1 MGSNPVPAFLTKLW
15 ALVENPTC
23 DDLICWDESGK
34 SFHVFDQGRFAKE
47 ILPLYFKHSNIASF
61 IRQLNMYGFRKVT
74 NIEQGLKTEKDDLE
88 FHHPYF
94 QKGQE
99 HLLEH
104 IKRKITHHVPAHPPI
119 KVEPIQAVSV
129 PTEDLSRMVSEVNQ
143 VRSKQDLMNNK
154 LETMKKENEVL
165 WREVA
170 SLRQKHM
177 KQTQIV
183 NKLIQFLVHLVG
195 ANRVAAASKRK
206 MPLMIGNTPSP
217 KVARYS
223 KNLPIDQEIPN
234 YKVESPESY
243 GNFNSSNGPIIHDI
257 TDLHEDVPQKNAS
270 EMKKTPEMDLSHL
283 NLPPDLINPTSSSGE
298 KEDLNL
304 FSGDLLSESSSDII
318 PRVISMSDL
327 GRLGNISTYMNT
339 KTTPTNSV
347 HQQGTMPKPGKDFH
361 RQKSVSEMSDHVESV
376 SSDLEG
382 LKDLLTGSSYF
393 DSNLLMGL
401 FNPDME
407 NVSSGSSLFNA
418 DGTINTAG
426 DSMLAGLD
434 NFKSDDG
441 SNSGPLVQYKPGD
454 EDIPDLFDLAEM
466 SKDDGE
472 EDTSKVSI
480 DQISKSKALDT
491 PLPIQISADDLD

>member
-88 FHHPYF
+88 FQHPYF
-94 QKGQE
+94 QRDQE
-99 HLLEH
+99 QLLEH
-104 IKRKITHHVPAHPPI
+104 IKRKITHHVPAHPQI
-119 KVEPIQAVSV
+119 KVEPIQTVSV

-143 VRSKQDLMNNK
+143 VKSKQDMMNNK

-206 MPLMIGNTPSP
+206 MPLMIGNSTSP
-217 KVARYS
+217 KVARYNKS
-223 KNLPIDQEIPN
+223 HIPLDIDSSS
-234 YKVESPESY
+234 YCVESPDSFSNY
-243 GNFNSSNGPIIHDI
+243 SSSNGPVIHDI
-257 TDLHEDVPQKNAS
+257 TDLQENNQRQNSGAKRDSAVL
-270 EMKKTPEMDLSHL
+270 DLSHL
-283 NLPPDLINPTSSSGE
+283 NLPSDIITPGHVPDTSGV
-298 KEDLNL
+298 KDDLTL
-304 FSGDLLSESSSDII
+304 FNGDLLSDSSTSSDLM
-318 PRVISMSDL
+318 PKMMSMSDL
-327 GRLGNISTYMNT
+327 GRMGNVPTSVNT
-339 KTTPTNSV
+339 KPTNAVAS
-347 HQQGTMPKPGKDFH
+347 PG
-361 RQKSVSEMSDHVESV
+361 SEMSDHVESV

-382 LKDLLTGSSYF
+382 LKDLLAGSNYF
-393 DSNLLMGL
+393 DPNLLLG
-401 FNPDME
+401 
-407 NVSSGSSLFNA
+407 
-418 DGTINTAG
+418 
-426 DSMLAGLD
+426 MLAGLD
-434 NFKSDDG
+434 SFKTDDG
-441 SNSGPLVQYKPGD
+441 SNSGPLVHYKQGD
-454 EDIPDLFDLAEM
+454 EEIPDLFDLAEM
-466 SKDDGE
+466 SKDE
-472 EDTSKVSI
+472 HEDEASKISL
-480 DQISKSKALDT
+480 DQINKSKALDT

>member
-88 FHHPYF
+88 FQHPYF
-94 QKGQE
+94 QKDQE
-99 HLLEH
+99 QLLEH
-104 IKRKITHHVPAHPPI
+104 IKRKITHHVPAHPQI
-119 KVEPIQAVSV
+119 KVEPIQTVSV

-143 VRSKQDLMNNK
+143 VKSKQDMMNNK

-206 MPLMIGNTPSP
+206 MPLMIGNSTSP
-217 KVARYS
+217 KMARYNKS
-223 KNLPIDQEIPN
+223 HIPLDIDSSS
-234 YKVESPESY
+234 YCVESPDSFSNY
-243 GNFNSSNGPIIHDI
+243 SSSNGPVIHDI
-257 TDLHEDVPQKNAS
+257 TDLQENNQRQNSGA
-270 EMKKTPEMDLSHL
+270 KKDSAVLDLSHL
-283 NLPPDLINPTSSSGE
+283 NLPSDIITPGHVPDTSGE
-298 KEDLNL
+298 KDDLTL
-304 FSGDLLSESSSDII
+304 FNGDLLSDSSTSSDLM
-318 PRVISMSDL
+318 PKMMSMSDL
-327 GRLGNISTYMNT
+327 GRMGNVPTSVNT
-339 KTTPTNSV
+339 KPTNTVAS
-347 HQQGTMPKPGKDFH
+347 PG
-361 RQKSVSEMSDHVESV
+361 SEMSDHVESV

-382 LKDLLTGSSYF
+382 LKDLLAGSNYF
-393 DSNLLMGL
+393 DPNLLLG
-401 FNPDME
+401 
-407 NVSSGSSLFNA
+407 LFNA
-418 DGTINTAG
+418 DGSINTAG

-434 NFKSDDG
+434 SFKTDDG
-441 SNSGPLVQYKPGD
+441 SNSGPLVHYKQGD
-454 EDIPDLFDLAEM
+454 EEIPDLFDLAEM
-466 SKDDGE
+466 SKDE
-472 EDTSKVSI
+472 HEDEASKISL
-480 DQISKSKALDT
+480 DQINKSKALDT

>member
-88 FHHPYF
+88 FQHPYF
-94 QKGQE
+94 QKDQE
-99 HLLEH
+99 QLLEH
-104 IKRKITHHVPAHPPI
+104 IKRKITHHVPAHPQI
-119 KVEPIQAVSV
+119 KVEPIQTVSV

-143 VRSKQDLMNNK
+143 VKSKQDMMNNK

-195 ANRVAAASKRK
+195 ANRVTAASKRK
-206 MPLMIGNTPSP
+206 MPLMIGNSTSP
-217 KVARYS
+217 KVARYNKS
-223 KNLPIDQEIPN
+223 HIPLDIDSSS
-234 YKVESPESY
+234 YCVESPDSFSNY
-243 GNFNSSNGPIIHDI
+243 SSSNGPVIHDI
-257 TDLHEDVPQKNAS
+257 TDLQENNQRQNSGA
-270 EMKKTPEMDLSHL
+270 KKDSAVLDLSHL
-283 NLPPDLINPTSSSGE
+283 NLPSDIITPGHVPDTSGV
-298 KEDLNL
+298 KDDLTL
-304 FSGDLLSESSSDII
+304 FNGDLLSDSSTSSDLM
-318 PRVISMSDL
+318 PKMMSMSDL
-327 GRLGNISTYMNT
+327 GRMGNVPTSVNT
-339 KTTPTNSV
+339 KPTNTVAS
-347 HQQGTMPKPGKDFH
+347 PGN
-361 RQKSVSEMSDHVESV
+361 EMSDHVESV

-382 LKDLLTGSSYF
+382 LKDLLAGSNYF
-393 DSNLLMGL
+393 DPNLLLG
-401 FNPDME
+401 
-407 NVSSGSSLFNA
+407 
-418 DGTINTAG
+418 
-426 DSMLAGLD
+426 MLAGLD
-434 NFKSDDG
+434 SFKTDDG
-441 SNSGPLVQYKPGD
+441 SNSGPLVHYKQGD
-454 EDIPDLFDLAEM
+454 EEIPDLFDLAEM
-466 SKDDGE
+466 SKDE
-472 EDTSKVSI
+472 HEDEASKISL
-480 DQISKSKALDT
+480 DQINKSKALDT

>member
-88 FHHPYF
+88 FQHPYF
-94 QKGQE
+94 QKDQE
-99 HLLEH
+99 QLLEH
-104 IKRKITHHVPAHPPI
+104 IKRKITHHVPAHPQI
-119 KVEPIQAVSV
+119 KVEPIQTVSV

-143 VRSKQDLMNNK
+143 VKSKQDMMNNK

-195 ANRVAAASKRK
+195 ANRVAGASKRK
-206 MPLMIGNTPSP
+206 MPLMIGNSTSP
-217 KVARYS
+217 KVARYNKS
-223 KNLPIDQEIPN
+223 HIPLDIDSSS
-234 YKVESPESY
+234 YCVESPDSFSNY
-243 GNFNSSNGPIIHDI
+243 SSSNGPVIHDI
-257 TDLHEDVPQKNAS
+257 TDLQENNQRQNSGA
-270 EMKKTPEMDLSHL
+270 KKDSAVLDLSHL
-283 NLPPDLINPTSSSGE
+283 NLPSDIITPGHVPDTSGV
-298 KEDLNL
+298 KDDLTL
-304 FSGDLLSESSSDII
+304 FNGDLLSDSSTSSDLM
-318 PRVISMSDL
+318 PKMMSMSDL
-327 GRLGNISTYMNT
+327 GRMGNVSTSVNT
-339 KTTPTNSV
+339 KPTNTVAS
-347 HQQGTMPKPGKDFH
+347 PG
-361 RQKSVSEMSDHVESV
+361 SEMSDHVESV

-382 LKDLLTGSSYF
+382 LKDLLAGSNYF
-393 DSNLLMGL
+393 DPNLLLG
-401 FNPDME
+401 
-407 NVSSGSSLFNA
+407 LFNA
-418 DGTINTAG
+418 DGSINTAG

-434 NFKSDDG
+434 SFKTDDG
-441 SNSGPLVQYKPGD
+441 SNSGPLVHYKQGD
-454 EDIPDLFDLAEM
+454 EEIPDLFDLAEM
-466 SKDDGE
+466 SKDE
-472 EDTSKVSI
+472 HEDEASKISL
-480 DQISKSKALDT
+480 DQINKSKALDT

>member
-88 FHHPYF
+88 FQHPYF
-94 QKGQE
+94 QKDQE
-99 HLLEH
+99 QLLEH
-104 IKRKITHHVPAHPPI
+104 IKRKITHHVPAHPQI
-119 KVEPIQAVSV
+119 KVEPIQTVSV

-143 VRSKQDLMNNK
+143 VKSKQDMMNNK

-206 MPLMIGNTPSP
+206 MPLMIGNSTSP
-217 KVARYS
+217 KVARYNKS
-223 KNLPIDQEIPN
+223 HIPLDIDSSS
-234 YKVESPESY
+234 YCVESPDSFSNY
-243 GNFNSSNGPIIHDI
+243 SSSNGPVIHDI
-257 TDLHEDVPQKNAS
+257 TDLQENNQRQNSGAKRDSAVL
-270 EMKKTPEMDLSHL
+270 DLSHL
-283 NLPPDLINPTSSSGE
+283 NLPSDIITPGHVPDTSGV
-298 KEDLNL
+298 KDDLTL
-304 FSGDLLSESSSDII
+304 FNGDLLSDSSTSSDLM
-318 PRVISMSDL
+318 PKMMSMSDL
-327 GRLGNISTYMNT
+327 GRMVNVPTSVNT
-339 KTTPTNSV
+339 KPTNTVAS
-347 HQQGTMPKPGKDFH
+347 PG
-361 RQKSVSEMSDHVESV
+361 SEMSDHVESV

-382 LKDLLTGSSYF
+382 LKDLLAGSNYF
-393 DSNLLMGL
+393 DPNLLLG
-401 FNPDME
+401 
-407 NVSSGSSLFNA
+407 LFNA
-418 DGTINTAG
+418 DGSINTAG

-434 NFKSDDG
+434 SFKTDDG
-441 SNSGPLVQYKPGD
+441 SNSGPLVHYKQGD
-454 EDIPDLFDLAEM
+454 EEIPDLFDLAEM
-466 SKDDGE
+466 SKDE
-472 EDTSKVSI
+472 HEDEASKISL
-480 DQISKSKALDT
+480 DQINKSKALDT

>member
-88 FHHPYF
+88 FQHPYF
-94 QKGQE
+94 QKDQE
-99 HLLEH
+99 QLLEH
-104 IKRKITHHVPAHPPI
+104 IKRKITHHVPAHPQI
-119 KVEPIQAVSV
+119 KVEPIQTVSV

-143 VRSKQDLMNNK
+143 VKSKQDMMNNK

-206 MPLMIGNTPSP
+206 MPLMIGNSTSP
-217 KVARYS
+217 KVARYNKS
-223 KNLPIDQEIPN
+223 HIPLDIDSSS
-234 YKVESPESY
+234 YCVESPDSFSNY
-243 GNFNSSNGPIIHDI
+243 SSSNGPVIHDI
-257 TDLHEDVPQKNAS
+257 TDLQENNQRQNSGA
-270 EMKKTPEMDLSHL
+270 KKDSAVLDLSHL
-283 NLPPDLINPTSSSGE
+283 NLPSDIITPGHVPDTSGV
-298 KEDLNL
+298 KDDLTL
-304 FSGDLLSESSSDII
+304 FNGDLLSDSSTSSDLM
-318 PRVISMSDL
+318 PKMMSMSDL
-327 GRLGNISTYMNT
+327 GRMGNVPTSVNT
-339 KTTPTNSV
+339 KPTNTVAS
-347 HQQGTMPKPGKDFH
+347 PG
-361 RQKSVSEMSDHVESV
+361 SEMSDHVESV

-382 LKDLLTGSSYF
+382 LKDLLAGSNYF
-393 DSNLLMGL
+393 DPNLLLG
-401 FNPDME
+401 
-407 NVSSGSSLFNA
+407 
-418 DGTINTAG
+418 
-426 DSMLAGLD
+426 MLAGLD
-434 NFKSDDG
+434 SFKTDDG
-441 SNSGPLVQYKPGD
+441 SNSGPLVHYKQGD
-454 EDIPDLFDLAEM
+454 EEIPDLFDLAEM
-466 SKDDGE
+466 SKDE
-472 EDTSKVSI
+472 HEDEASKISL
-480 DQISKSKALDT
+480 DQINKSKALDT

>member
-88 FHHPYF
+88 FQHPYF
-94 QKGQE
+94 QKDQE
-99 HLLEH
+99 QLLEH
-104 IKRKITHHVPAHPPI
+104 IKRKITHHVPAHPQI
-119 KVEPIQAVSV
+119 KVEPIQTVSV

-143 VRSKQDLMNNK
+143 VKSKQDMMNNK

-195 ANRVAAASKRK
+195 ANRVAGASKRK
-206 MPLMIGNTPSP
+206 MPLMIGNSTSP
-217 KVARYS
+217 KVARYNKS
-223 KNLPIDQEIPN
+223 HIPLDIDSSS
-234 YKVESPESY
+234 YCVESPDSFSNY
-243 GNFNSSNGPIIHDI
+243 SSSNGPVIHDI
-257 TDLHEDVPQKNAS
+257 TDLQENNQRQNSGA
-270 EMKKTPEMDLSHL
+270 KKDSAVLDLSHL
-283 NLPPDLINPTSSSGE
+283 NLPSDIITPGHVPDTSGV
-298 KEDLNL
+298 KDDLTL
-304 FSGDLLSESSSDII
+304 FNGDLLSDSSTSSDLM
-318 PRVISMSDL
+318 PKMMSMSDL
-327 GRLGNISTYMNT
+327 GRMGNVPTSVNT
-339 KTTPTNSV
+339 KPTNTVAS
-347 HQQGTMPKPGKDFH
+347 PG
-361 RQKSVSEMSDHVESV
+361 SEMSDHVESV

-382 LKDLLTGSSYF
+382 LKDLLAGSNYF
-393 DSNLLMGL
+393 DPNLLLG
-401 FNPDME
+401 
-407 NVSSGSSLFNA
+407 
-418 DGTINTAG
+418 
-426 DSMLAGLD
+426 MLAGLD
-434 NFKSDDG
+434 SFKTDDG
-441 SNSGPLVQYKPGD
+441 SNSGPLVHYKQGD
-454 EDIPDLFDLAEM
+454 EEIPDLFDLAEM
-466 SKDDGE
+466 SKDE
-472 EDTSKVSI
+472 HEDEASKISL
-480 DQISKSKALDT
+480 DQINKSKALDT

>member
-88 FHHPYF
+88 FQHPYF
-94 QKGQE
+94 QKDQE
-99 HLLEH
+99 QLLEH
-104 IKRKITHHVPAHPPI
+104 IKRKITHHVPAHPQI
-119 KVEPIQAVSV
+119 KVEPIQTVSV

-143 VRSKQDLMNNK
+143 VKSKQDMMNNK

-206 MPLMIGNTPSP
+206 MPLMIGNSTSP
-217 KVARYS
+217 KVARYNKS
-223 KNLPIDQEIPN
+223 HIPLDIDSSS
-234 YKVESPESY
+234 YCVESPDSFSNY
-243 GNFNSSNGPIIHDI
+243 SSSNGPVIHDI
-257 TDLHEDVPQKNAS
+257 TDLQENNQRQNSGA
-270 EMKKTPEMDLSHL
+270 KKDSAVLDLSHL
-283 NLPPDLINPTSSSGE
+283 NLPSDIITPGHVPDTSGV
-298 KEDLNL
+298 KDDLTL
-304 FSGDLLSESSSDII
+304 FNGDLLSDSSTSSDLM
-318 PRVISMSDL
+318 PKMMSMSDL
-327 GRLGNISTYMNT
+327 GRMVNVPTSVNT
-339 KTTPTNSV
+339 KPTNTVAS
-347 HQQGTMPKPGKDFH
+347 PGC
-361 RQKSVSEMSDHVESV
+361 EMSDHVESV

-382 LKDLLTGSSYF
+382 LKDLLAGSNYF
-393 DSNLLMGL
+393 DPNLLLG
-401 FNPDME
+401 
-407 NVSSGSSLFNA
+407 LFNA
-418 DGTINTAG
+418 DGSINTAG

-434 NFKSDDG
+434 SFKTDDG
-441 SNSGPLVQYKPGD
+441 SNSGPLVHYKQGD
-454 EDIPDLFDLAEM
+454 EEIPDLFDLAEM
-466 SKDDGE
+466 SKDE
-472 EDTSKVSI
+472 HEDEASKISL
-480 DQISKSKALDT
+480 DQINKSKALDT

>member
-88 FHHPYF
+88 FQHPYF
-94 QKGQE
+94 QKDQE
-99 HLLEH
+99 QLLEH
-104 IKRKITHHVPAHPPI
+104 IKRKITHHVPAHPQI
-119 KVEPIQAVSV
+119 KVEPIQTVSV

-143 VRSKQDLMNNK
+143 VKSKQDMMNNK

-195 ANRVAAASKRK
+195 ANRVAGASKRK
-206 MPLMIGNTPSP
+206 MPLMIGNSTSP
-217 KVARYS
+217 KVARYNKS
-223 KNLPIDQEIPN
+223 HIPLDIDSSS
-234 YKVESPESY
+234 YCVESPDSFSNY
-243 GNFNSSNGPIIHDI
+243 SSSNGPVIHDI
-257 TDLHEDVPQKNAS
+257 TDLQENNQRQNSGA
-270 EMKKTPEMDLSHL
+270 KKDSAVLDLSHL
-283 NLPPDLINPTSSSGE
+283 NLPSDIITPGHVPDTSGV
-298 KEDLNL
+298 KDDLTL
-304 FSGDLLSESSSDII
+304 FNGDLLSDSSTSSDLM
-318 PRVISMSDL
+318 PKMMSMSDL
-327 GRLGNISTYMNT
+327 GRMGNVPTSVNT
-339 KTTPTNSV
+339 KPTN
-347 HQQGTMPKPGKDFH
+347 TMASPG
-361 RQKSVSEMSDHVESV
+361 SEMSDHVESV

-382 LKDLLTGSSYF
+382 LKDLLAGSNYF
-393 DSNLLMGL
+393 DPNLLLG
-401 FNPDME
+401 
-407 NVSSGSSLFNA
+407 
-418 DGTINTAG
+418 
-426 DSMLAGLD
+426 MLAGLD
-434 NFKSDDG
+434 SFKTDDG
-441 SNSGPLVQYKPGD
+441 SNSGPLVHYKQGD
-454 EDIPDLFDLAEM
+454 EEIPDLFDLAEM
-466 SKDDGE
+466 SKDE
-472 EDTSKVSI
+472 HEDEASKISL
-480 DQISKSKALDT
+480 DQINKSKALDT

>member
-88 FHHPYF
+88 FQHPYF
-94 QKGQE
+94 QKEQE
-99 HLLEH
+99 QLLEH
-104 IKRKITHHVPAHPPI
+104 IKRKITHHVPAHPQI
-119 KVEPIQAVSV
+119 KVEPIQTVSV

-143 VRSKQDLMNNK
+143 VKSKQDMMNNK

-206 MPLMIGNTPSP
+206 MPLMIGNSTSP
-217 KVARYS
+217 KVARYNKS
-223 KNLPIDQEIPN
+223 HIPLDIDSSS
-234 YKVESPESY
+234 YCVESPDSFSNY
-243 GNFNSSNGPIIHDI
+243 SSSNGPVIHDI
-257 TDLHEDVPQKNAS
+257 TDLQENNQRQNSGA
-270 EMKKTPEMDLSHL
+270 KKDSAVLDLSHL
-283 NLPPDLINPTSSSGE
+283 NLPSDIITPGHVPDTSGV
-298 KEDLNL
+298 KDDLTL
-304 FSGDLLSESSSDII
+304 FNGDLLSDSSTSSDLM
-318 PRVISMSDL
+318 PKMMSMSDL
-327 GRLGNISTYMNT
+327 GRMGNVPTSVNT
-339 KTTPTNSV
+339 KPTNTVAS
-347 HQQGTMPKPGKDFH
+347 PG
-361 RQKSVSEMSDHVESV
+361 SEMSDHVESV

-382 LKDLLTGSSYF
+382 LKDLLAGSNYF
-393 DSNLLMGL
+393 DPNLLLG
-401 FNPDME
+401 
-407 NVSSGSSLFNA
+407 
-418 DGTINTAG
+418 
-426 DSMLAGLD
+426 MLAGLD
-434 NFKSDDG
+434 SFKTDDG
-441 SNSGPLVQYKPGD
+441 SNSGPLVHYKQGD
-454 EDIPDLFDLAEM
+454 EEIPDLFDLAEM
-466 SKDDGE
+466 SKDE
-472 EDTSKVSI
+472 HEDEASKISL
-480 DQISKSKALDT
+480 DQINKSKALDT

>member
-88 FHHPYF
+88 FQHPYF
-94 QKGQE
+94 QKDQE
-99 HLLEH
+99 QLLEH
-104 IKRKITHHVPAHPPI
+104 IKRKITHHVPAHPQI
-119 KVEPIQAVSV
+119 KVEPIQTVSV

-143 VRSKQDLMNNK
+143 VKSKQDMMNNK

-206 MPLMIGNTPSP
+206 MPLMIGNSTSP
-217 KVARYS
+217 KMARYNKS
-223 KNLPIDQEIPN
+223 HIPLDIDSSS
-234 YKVESPESY
+234 YCVESPDSFSNY
-243 GNFNSSNGPIIHDI
+243 SSSNGPVIHDI
-257 TDLHEDVPQKNAS
+257 TDLQENNQRQNSGAKRDSAVL
-270 EMKKTPEMDLSHL
+270 DLSHL
-283 NLPPDLINPTSSSGE
+283 NLPSDIITPGHVPDTSGV
-298 KEDLNL
+298 KDDLTL
-304 FSGDLLSESSSDII
+304 FNGDLLSDSSTSSDLM
-318 PRVISMSDL
+318 PKMMSMSDL
-327 GRLGNISTYMNT
+327 GRMGNVPTSVNT
-339 KTTPTNSV
+339 KPTNAVAS
-347 HQQGTMPKPGKDFH
+347 PGC
-361 RQKSVSEMSDHVESV
+361 EMSDHVESV

-382 LKDLLTGSSYF
+382 LKDLLAGSNYF
-393 DSNLLMGL
+393 DPNLLLG
-401 FNPDME
+401 
-407 NVSSGSSLFNA
+407 LFNA
-418 DGTINTAG
+418 DGSINTAG

-434 NFKSDDG
+434 SFKTDDG
-441 SNSGPLVQYKPGD
+441 SNSGPLVHYKQGD
-454 EDIPDLFDLAEM
+454 EEIPDLFDLAEM
-466 SKDDGE
+466 SKDE
-472 EDTSKVSI
+472 HEDEASKISL
-480 DQISKSKALDT
+480 DQINKSKALDT

>member
-88 FHHPYF
+88 FQHPYF
-94 QKGQE
+94 QKDQE
-99 HLLEH
+99 QLLEH
-104 IKRKITHHVPAHPPI
+104 IKRKITHHVPAHPQI
-119 KVEPIQAVSV
+119 KVEPIQTVSV

-143 VRSKQDLMNNK
+143 VKSKQDMMNNK

-206 MPLMIGNTPSP
+206 MPLMIGNSTSP
-217 KVARYS
+217 KMARYNKS
-223 KNLPIDQEIPN
+223 HIPLDIDSSS
-234 YKVESPESY
+234 YCVESPDSFSNY
-243 GNFNSSNGPIIHDI
+243 SSSNGPVIHDI
-257 TDLHEDVPQKNAS
+257 TDLQENNQRQNSGA
-270 EMKKTPEMDLSHL
+270 KKDSAVLDLSHL
-283 NLPPDLINPTSSSGE
+283 NLPSDIITPGHVPDTSGV
-298 KEDLNL
+298 KDDLTL
-304 FSGDLLSESSSDII
+304 FNGDLLSDSSTSSDLM
-318 PRVISMSDL
+318 PKMMSMSDL
-327 GRLGNISTYMNT
+327 GRMGNVPTSVNT
-339 KTTPTNSV
+339 KPTNTVAS
-347 HQQGTMPKPGKDFH
+347 PG
-361 RQKSVSEMSDHVESV
+361 SEMSDHVESV

-382 LKDLLTGSSYF
+382 LKDLLAGSNYF
-393 DSNLLMGL
+393 DPNLLLG
-401 FNPDME
+401 
-407 NVSSGSSLFNA
+407 
-418 DGTINTAG
+418 
-426 DSMLAGLD
+426 MLAGLD
-434 NFKSDDG
+434 SFKTDDG
-441 SNSGPLVQYKPGD
+441 SNSGPLVHYKQGD
-454 EDIPDLFDLAEM
+454 EEIPDLFDLAEM
-466 SKDDGE
+466 SKDE
-472 EDTSKVSI
+472 HEDEASKISL
-480 DQISKSKALDT
+480 DQINKSKALDT

>member
-88 FHHPYF
+88 FQHPYF
-94 QKGQE
+94 QKDQE
-99 HLLEH
+99 QLLEH
-104 IKRKITHHVPAHPPI
+104 IKRKITHHVPAHPQI
-119 KVEPIQAVSV
+119 KVEPIQTVSV

-143 VRSKQDLMNNK
+143 VKSKQDMMNNK

-206 MPLMIGNTPSP
+206 MPLMIGNSTSP
-217 KVARYS
+217 KVARYNKS
-223 KNLPIDQEIPN
+223 HIPLDIDSSS
-234 YKVESPESY
+234 YCVESPDSFSNY
-243 GNFNSSNGPIIHDI
+243 SSSNGPVIHDI
-257 TDLHEDVPQKNAS
+257 TDLQENNQRQNSGAKRDSAVL
-270 EMKKTPEMDLSHL
+270 DLSHL
-283 NLPPDLINPTSSSGE
+283 NLPSDIITPGHVPDTSGV
-298 KEDLNL
+298 KDDLTL
-304 FSGDLLSESSSDII
+304 FNGDLLSDSSTSSDLM
-318 PRVISMSDL
+318 PKMMSMSDL
-327 GRLGNISTYMNT
+327 GRMGNLPTSVNT
-339 KTTPTNSV
+339 KPTNTVAS
-347 HQQGTMPKPGKDFH
+347 PG
-361 RQKSVSEMSDHVESV
+361 SEMSDHVESV

-382 LKDLLTGSSYF
+382 LKDLLAGSNYF
-393 DSNLLMGL
+393 DPNLLLG
-401 FNPDME
+401 
-407 NVSSGSSLFNA
+407 
-418 DGTINTAG
+418 
-426 DSMLAGLD
+426 MLAGLD
-434 NFKSDDG
+434 SFKTDDG
-441 SNSGPLVQYKPGD
+441 SNSGPLVHYKQGD
-454 EDIPDLFDLAEM
+454 EEIPDLFDLAEM
-466 SKDDGE
+466 SKDE
-472 EDTSKVSI
+472 HEDEASKISL
-480 DQISKSKALDT
+480 DQINKSKALDT

>member
-88 FHHPYF
+88 FQHPYF
-94 QKGQE
+94 QKDQE
-99 HLLEH
+99 QLLEH
-104 IKRKITHHVPAHPPI
+104 IKRKITHHVPAHPQI
-119 KVEPIQAVSV
+119 KVEPIQTVSV

-143 VRSKQDLMNNK
+143 VKSKQDMMNNK

-206 MPLMIGNTPSP
+206 MPLMIGNSTSP
-217 KVARYS
+217 KVARYNKS
-223 KNLPIDQEIPN
+223 HIPLDIDSSS
-234 YKVESPESY
+234 YCVESPDSFSNY
-243 GNFNSSNGPIIHDI
+243 SSSNGPVIHDI
-257 TDLHEDVPQKNAS
+257 TDLQENNQRQNSGAKRDSAVL
-270 EMKKTPEMDLSHL
+270 DLSHL
-283 NLPPDLINPTSSSGE
+283 NLPSDIITPGHVPDTSGV
-298 KEDLNL
+298 KDDLTL
-304 FSGDLLSESSSDII
+304 FNGDLLSDSSTSSDLM
-318 PRVISMSDL
+318 PKMMSMSDL
-327 GRLGNISTYMNT
+327 GRMGNVSTSVNT
-339 KTTPTNSV
+339 KPTNTVAS
-347 HQQGTMPKPGKDFH
+347 PGC
-361 RQKSVSEMSDHVESV
+361 EMSDHVESV

-382 LKDLLTGSSYF
+382 LKDLLAGSNYF
-393 DSNLLMGL
+393 DPNLLLG
-401 FNPDME
+401 
-407 NVSSGSSLFNA
+407 LFNA
-418 DGTINTAG
+418 DGSINTAG

-434 NFKSDDG
+434 SFKTDDG
-441 SNSGPLVQYKPGD
+441 SNSGPLVHYKQGD
-454 EDIPDLFDLAEM
+454 EEIPDLFDLAEM
-466 SKDDGE
+466 SKDE
-472 EDTSKVSI
+472 HEDEASKISL
-480 DQISKSKALDT
+480 DQINKSKALDT

>member
-1 MGSNPVPAFLTKLW
+1 M
-15 ALVENPTC
+15 
-23 DDLICWDESGK
+23 
-34 SFHVFDQGRFAKE
+34 FDQGRFAKE

-88 FHHPYF
+88 FQHPYF
-94 QKGQE
+94 QKEQE

-104 IKRKITHHVPAHPPI
+104 IKRKITHHVPVHPQI
-119 KVEPIQAVSV
+119 KMEPIQTVSV

-143 VRSKQDLMNNK
+143 VKSKQDVMNNK

-195 ANRVAAASKRK
+195 ANRVGAASKRK
-206 MPLMIGNTPSP
+206 MPLMIGNSPSP
-217 KVARYS
+217 KVARYNKS
-223 KNLPIDQEIPN
+223 HIPLDLDSSS
-234 YKVESPESY
+234 YCVESPDSY
-243 GNFNSSNGPIIHDI
+243 SNYSSSNGPVIHDI
-257 TDLHEDVPQKNAS
+257 TDLQENNPGQNS
-270 EMKKTPEMDLSHL
+270 EAKKDSNVLDLSHL
-283 NLPPDLINPTSSSGE
+283 NLPSDIITPGHIPDSTGE
-298 KEDLNL
+298 KEDLTL
-304 FSGDLLSESSSDII
+304 FSGDLLSESSTSSDLMPKIM
-318 PRVISMSDL
+318 SMSDL
-327 GRLGNISTYMNT
+327 GRMGNVSTSVNT
-339 KTTPTNSV
+339 KPTNTVASPGV
-347 HQQGTMPKPGKDFH
+347 TMLKPGKGFH

-382 LKDLLTGSSYF
+382 LKDLLSGSNYF
-393 DSNLLMGL
+393 DTNMLLG
-401 FNPDME
+401 
-407 NVSSGSSLFNA
+407 LFNA
-418 DGTINTAG
+418 DGSINTAG

-434 NFKSDDG
+434 SFKTDDG
-441 SNSGPLVQYKPGD
+441 SNSGPLVQYKQGD

-466 SKDDGE
+466 SKDEHE
-472 EDTSKVSI
+472 EEAAKISL
-480 DQISKSKALDT
+480 DQINKSKALDT

>member
-88 FHHPYF
+88 FQHPYF
-94 QKGQE
+94 QKDQE
-99 HLLEH
+99 QLLEH
-104 IKRKITHHVPAHPPI
+104 IKRKITHHVPAHPQI
-119 KVEPIQAVSV
+119 KVEPIQTVSV

-143 VRSKQDLMNNK
+143 VKSKQDMMNNK

-206 MPLMIGNTPSP
+206 MPLMIGNSTSP
-217 KVARYS
+217 KVARYNKS
-223 KNLPIDQEIPN
+223 HIPLDIDSSS
-234 YKVESPESY
+234 YCVESPDSFSNY
-243 GNFNSSNGPIIHDI
+243 SSSNGPVIHDI
-257 TDLHEDVPQKNAS
+257 TDLQENNQRQNSGA
-270 EMKKTPEMDLSHL
+270 KKDSAVLDLSHL
-283 NLPPDLINPTSSSGE
+283 NLPSDIITPGHVPDTSGV
-298 KEDLNL
+298 KDDLTLLN
-304 FSGDLLSESSSDII
+304 GDLLSDSSTSSDLM
-318 PRVISMSDL
+318 PKMMSMSDL
-327 GRLGNISTYMNT
+327 GRMGNVSTSVNT
-339 KTTPTNSV
+339 KPTNTVAS
-347 HQQGTMPKPGKDFH
+347 PG
-361 RQKSVSEMSDHVESV
+361 SEMSDHVESV

-382 LKDLLTGSSYF
+382 LKDLLAGSNYF
-393 DSNLLMGL
+393 DPNLLLG
-401 FNPDME
+401 
-407 NVSSGSSLFNA
+407 
-418 DGTINTAG
+418 
-426 DSMLAGLD
+426 MLAGLD
-434 NFKSDDG
+434 SFKTDDG
-441 SNSGPLVQYKPGD
+441 SNSGPLVHYKQGD
-454 EDIPDLFDLAEM
+454 EEIPDLFDLAEM
-466 SKDDGE
+466 SKDE
-472 EDTSKVSI
+472 HEDEASKISL
-480 DQISKSKALDT
+480 DQINKSKALDT

>member
-88 FHHPYF
+88 FQHPYF
-94 QKGQE
+94 QKDQE
-99 HLLEH
+99 QLLEH
-104 IKRKITHHVPAHPPI
+104 IKRKITHHVPAHPQI
-119 KVEPIQAVSV
+119 KVEPIQTVSV

-143 VRSKQDLMNNK
+143 VKSKQDMMNNK

-195 ANRVAAASKRK
+195 ANRVAGASKRK
-206 MPLMIGNTPSP
+206 MPLMIGNSTSP
-217 KVARYS
+217 KVARYNKS
-223 KNLPIDQEIPN
+223 HIPLDIDSSS
-234 YKVESPESY
+234 YCVESPDSFSNY
-243 GNFNSSNGPIIHDI
+243 SSSNGPVIHDI
-257 TDLHEDVPQKNAS
+257 TDLQENNQRQNSGA
-270 EMKKTPEMDLSHL
+270 KKDSAVLDLSHL
-283 NLPPDLINPTSSSGE
+283 NLPSDIITPGHVPDTSGV
-298 KEDLNL
+298 KDDLTL
-304 FSGDLLSESSSDII
+304 FNGDLLSDSSTSSDLM
-318 PRVISMSDL
+318 PKMMSMSDL
-327 GRLGNISTYMNT
+327 GRMGNVPTSVNT
-339 KTTPTNSV
+339 KPTNAVAS
-347 HQQGTMPKPGKDFH
+347 PGC
-361 RQKSVSEMSDHVESV
+361 EMSDHVESV

-382 LKDLLTGSSYF
+382 LKDLLAGSNYF
-393 DSNLLMGL
+393 DPNLLLG
-401 FNPDME
+401 
-407 NVSSGSSLFNA
+407 
-418 DGTINTAG
+418 
-426 DSMLAGLD
+426 MLAGLD
-434 NFKSDDG
+434 SFKTDDG
-441 SNSGPLVQYKPGD
+441 SNSGPLVHYKQGD
-454 EDIPDLFDLAEM
+454 EEIPDLFDLAEM
-466 SKDDGE
+466 SKDE
-472 EDTSKVSI
+472 HEDEASKISL
-480 DQISKSKALDT
+480 DQINKSKALDT

>member
-88 FHHPYF
+88 FQHPYF
-94 QKGQE
+94 QKDQE
-99 HLLEH
+99 QLLEH
-104 IKRKITHHVPAHPPI
+104 IKRKITHHVPAHPQI
-119 KVEPIQAVSV
+119 KVEPIQTVSV

-143 VRSKQDLMNNK
+143 VKSKQDMMNNK

-206 MPLMIGNTPSP
+206 MPLMIGNSTSP
-217 KVARYS
+217 KVARYNKS
-223 KNLPIDQEIPN
+223 HIPLDIDSSS
-234 YKVESPESY
+234 YCVESPDSFSNY
-243 GNFNSSNGPIIHDI
+243 SSSNGPVIHDI
-257 TDLHEDVPQKNAS
+257 TDLQENNQRQNSGA
-270 EMKKTPEMDLSHL
+270 KKDSAVLDLSHL
-283 NLPPDLINPTSSSGE
+283 NLPSDIITPGHVPDTSGV
-298 KEDLNL
+298 KDDLTL
-304 FSGDLLSESSSDII
+304 FNGDLLSDSSTSSDLM
-318 PRVISMSDL
+318 PKMMSMSDL
-327 GRLGNISTYMNT
+327 GRMGNVSTSVNT
-339 KTTPTNSV
+339 KPTNTVAS
-347 HQQGTMPKPGKDFH
+347 PG
-361 RQKSVSEMSDHVESV
+361 SEMSDHVESV

-382 LKDLLTGSSYF
+382 LKDLLAGSNYF
-393 DSNLLMGL
+393 DPNLLLG
-401 FNPDME
+401 
-407 NVSSGSSLFNA
+407 
-418 DGTINTAG
+418 
-426 DSMLAGLD
+426 MLAGLD
-434 NFKSDDG
+434 SFKTDDG
-441 SNSGPLVQYKPGD
+441 SNSGPLVHYKQGD
-454 EDIPDLFDLAEM
+454 EEIPDLFDLAEM
-466 SKDDGE
+466 SKDE
-472 EDTSKVSI
+472 HEDEASKISL
-480 DQISKSKALDT
+480 DQINKSKALDT

>member
-88 FHHPYF
+88 FQHPYF
-94 QKGQE
+94 QKEQE

-104 IKRKITHHVPAHPPI
+104 IKRKITHHVPAHPQI
-119 KVEPIQAVSV
+119 KVEPIQTVSV

-143 VRSKQDLMNNK
+143 VKSKQDMMNNK

-206 MPLMIGNTPSP
+206 MPLMIGNSPSP
-217 KVARYS
+217 KVARYNKS
-223 KNLPIDQEIPN
+223 HIPLDLDSSS
-234 YKVESPESY
+234 YCVESPDSFSNY
-243 GNFNSSNGPIIHDI
+243 GSSNGPVIHDI
-257 TDLHEDVPQKNAS
+257 TDLQENNPRQNLDA
-270 EMKKTPEMDLSHL
+270 KKDSTELDLSHL
-283 NLPPDLINPTSSSGE
+283 NLPSDIITPGHIPDNTGE
-298 KEDLNL
+298 KEDLTL
-304 FSGDLLSESSSDII
+304 FSGDLLSDSTTSSDLM
-318 PRVISMSDL
+318 PKMMSMSDL
-327 GRLGNISTYMNT
+327 GRMGNVSTSVNN
-339 KTTPTNSV
+339 KTTNTVAS
-347 HQQGTMPKPGKDFH
+347 PG
-361 RQKSVSEMSDHVESV
+361 SEMSDHVESV

-382 LKDLLTGSSYF
+382 LKDLLAGSNYF
-393 DSNLLMGL
+393 DSNMLLG
-401 FNPDME
+401 
-407 NVSSGSSLFNA
+407 
-418 DGTINTAG
+418 
-426 DSMLAGLD
+426 MLAGLD
-434 NFKSDDG
+434 SFKTDDG
-441 SNSGPLVQYKPGD
+441 SNSGPLVQYKQGD
-454 EDIPDLFDLAEM
+454 EEIPDLFDLAEM
-466 SKDDGE
+466 SKDEHE
-472 EDTSKVSI
+472 EEAAKISL
-480 DQISKSKALDT
+480 DQINKSKALDT

>member
-88 FHHPYF
+88 FQHPYF
-94 QKGQE
+94 QKEQE

-104 IKRKITHHVPAHPPI
+104 IKRKITHHVPVHPQI
-119 KVEPIQAVSV
+119 KMEPIQTVSV

-143 VRSKQDLMNNK
+143 VKSKQDVMNNK

-195 ANRVAAASKRK
+195 ANRVGAASKRK
-206 MPLMIGNTPSP
+206 MPLMIGNSPSP
-217 KVARYS
+217 KVARYNKS
-223 KNLPIDQEIPN
+223 HIPLDLDSSS
-234 YKVESPESY
+234 YCVESPDSY
-243 GNFNSSNGPIIHDI
+243 SNYSSSNGPVIHDI
-257 TDLHEDVPQKNAS
+257 TDLQENNPGQNSDA
-270 EMKKTPEMDLSHL
+270 KKDNTVLDLSHL
-283 NLPPDLINPTSSSGE
+283 NLPSDIITPGHIPDNTGE
-298 KEDLNL
+298 KEDLTL
-304 FSGDLLSESSSDII
+304 FSGDLLSDSTSSDLMPKIM
-318 PRVISMSDL
+318 SMSDL
-327 GRLGNISTYMNT
+327 GRMGNVSTSVNT
-339 KTTPTNSV
+339 KPTNTVASPG
-347 HQQGTMPKPGKDFH
+347 GTMLKPGKGFH
-361 RQKSVSEMSDHVESV
+361 RQKSVSEMTDHVESV
-376 SSDLEG
+376 SSDLEV
-382 LKDLLTGSSYF
+382 LKDLLSGSNYF
-393 DSNLLMGL
+393 DTNMLLG
-401 FNPDME
+401 
-407 NVSSGSSLFNA
+407 LFNA
-418 DGTINTAG
+418 DGSINTAG

-434 NFKSDDG
+434 SFKTDDG
-441 SNSGPLVQYKPGD
+441 SNSGPLVQYKQGD
-454 EDIPDLFDLAEM
+454 EEIPDLFDLAEM
-466 SKDDGE
+466 SKDEHE
-472 EDTSKVSI
+472 EEAAKISF
-480 DQISKSKALDT
+480 DQTNKSKALDT

>member
-88 FHHPYF
+88 FQHPYF
-94 QKGQE
+94 QKDQE
-99 HLLEH
+99 QLLEH
-104 IKRKITHHVPAHPPI
+104 IKRKITHHVPAHPQI
-119 KVEPIQAVSV
+119 KVEPIQTVSV

-143 VRSKQDLMNNK
+143 VKSKQDMMNNK

-206 MPLMIGNTPSP
+206 MPLMIGNSTSP
-217 KVARYS
+217 KVARYNKS
-223 KNLPIDQEIPN
+223 HIPLDIDSSS
-234 YKVESPESY
+234 YCVESPDSFSNY
-243 GNFNSSNGPIIHDI
+243 SSSNGPVIHDI
-257 TDLHEDVPQKNAS
+257 TDLQENNQRQNSGAKRDSAVL
-270 EMKKTPEMDLSHL
+270 DLSHL
-283 NLPPDLINPTSSSGE
+283 NLPSDIITPGHVPDTSGV
-298 KEDLNL
+298 KDDLTL
-304 FSGDLLSESSSDII
+304 FNGDLLSDSSTSSDLM
-318 PRVISMSDL
+318 PKMMSMSDL
-327 GRLGNISTYMNT
+327 GRMGNVPTSVNT
-339 KTTPTNSV
+339 KPTNTVAS
-347 HQQGTMPKPGKDFH
+347 PGSD
-361 RQKSVSEMSDHVESV
+361 MSDHVESV

-382 LKDLLTGSSYF
+382 LKDLLAGSNYF
-393 DSNLLMGL
+393 DPNLLLG
-401 FNPDME
+401 
-407 NVSSGSSLFNA
+407 
-418 DGTINTAG
+418 
-426 DSMLAGLD
+426 MLAGLD
-434 NFKSDDG
+434 SFKTDDG
-441 SNSGPLVQYKPGD
+441 SNSGPLVHYKQGD
-454 EDIPDLFDLAEM
+454 EEIPDLFDLAEM
-466 SKDDGE
+466 SKDE
-472 EDTSKVSI
+472 HEDEASKISL
-480 DQISKSKALDT
+480 DQINKSKALDT

>member
-88 FHHPYF
+88 FQHPYF
-94 QKGQE
+94 QRDQE
-99 HLLEH
+99 QLLEH
-104 IKRKITHHVPAHPPI
+104 IKRKITHHVPAHPQI
-119 KVEPIQAVSV
+119 KVEPIQTVSV

-143 VRSKQDLMNNK
+143 VKSKQDMMNNK

-206 MPLMIGNTPSP
+206 MPLMIGNSTSP
-217 KVARYS
+217 KVARYNKS
-223 KNLPIDQEIPN
+223 HIPLDIDSSS
-234 YKVESPESY
+234 YCVESPDSFSNY
-243 GNFNSSNGPIIHDI
+243 SSSNGPVIHDI
-257 TDLHEDVPQKNAS
+257 TDLQENNQRQNSGAKRDSAVL
-270 EMKKTPEMDLSHL
+270 DLSHL
-283 NLPPDLINPTSSSGE
+283 NLPSDIITPGHVPDTSGV
-298 KEDLNL
+298 KDDLTL
-304 FSGDLLSESSSDII
+304 FNGDLLSDSSTSSDLM
-318 PRVISMSDL
+318 PKMMSMSDL
-327 GRLGNISTYMNT
+327 GRMGNVPTSVNT
-339 KTTPTNSV
+339 KPTNTVAS
-347 HQQGTMPKPGKDFH
+347 PG
-361 RQKSVSEMSDHVESV
+361 SEMSDHVESV

-382 LKDLLTGSSYF
+382 LKDLLAGSNYF
-393 DSNLLMGL
+393 DPNLLLG
-401 FNPDME
+401 
-407 NVSSGSSLFNA
+407 
-418 DGTINTAG
+418 
-426 DSMLAGLD
+426 MLAGLD
-434 NFKSDDG
+434 SFKTDDG
-441 SNSGPLVQYKPGD
+441 SNSGPLVHYKQGD
-454 EDIPDLFDLAEM
+454 EEIPDLFDLAEM
-466 SKDDGE
+466 SKDE
-472 EDTSKVSI
+472 HEDEASKISL
-480 DQISKSKALDT
+480 DQINKSKALDT

>member
-88 FHHPYF
+88 FQHPYF
-94 QKGQE
+94 QKDQE
-99 HLLEH
+99 QLLEH
-104 IKRKITHHVPAHPPI
+104 IKRKITHHVPAHPQI
-119 KVEPIQAVSV
+119 KVEPIQTVSV

-143 VRSKQDLMNNK
+143 VKSKQDMMNNK

-206 MPLMIGNTPSP
+206 MPLMIGNSTSP
-217 KVARYS
+217 KVARYNKS
-223 KNLPIDQEIPN
+223 HIPLDIDSSS
-234 YKVESPESY
+234 YCVESPDSFSNY
-243 GNFNSSNGPIIHDI
+243 SSSNGPVIHDI
-257 TDLHEDVPQKNAS
+257 TDLQENNQRQNSGAKRDSAVL
-270 EMKKTPEMDLSHL
+270 DLSHL
-283 NLPPDLINPTSSSGE
+283 NLPSDIITPGHVPDTSGV
-298 KEDLNL
+298 KDDLTL
-304 FSGDLLSESSSDII
+304 FNGDLLSDSSTSSDLM
-318 PRVISMSDL
+318 PKMMSMSDL
-327 GRLGNISTYMNT
+327 GRMGNVSTSVNT
-339 KTTPTNSV
+339 KPTNTVAS
-347 HQQGTMPKPGKDFH
+347 PG
-361 RQKSVSEMSDHVESV
+361 SEMSDHVESV

-382 LKDLLTGSSYF
+382 LKDLLAGSNYF
-393 DSNLLMGL
+393 DPNLLLG
-401 FNPDME
+401 
-407 NVSSGSSLFNA
+407 LFNA
-418 DGTINTAG
+418 DGSINTAG

-434 NFKSDDG
+434 SFKTDDG
-441 SNSGPLVQYKPGD
+441 SNSGPLVHYKQGD
-454 EDIPDLFDLAEM
+454 EEIPDLFDLAEM
-466 SKDDGE
+466 SKDE
-472 EDTSKVSI
+472 HEDEASKISL
-480 DQISKSKALDT
+480 DQINKSKALDT

>member
-88 FHHPYF
+88 FQHPYF
-94 QKGQE
+94 QKEQE

-104 IKRKITHHVPAHPPI
+104 IKRKITHHVPVHPQI
-119 KVEPIQAVSV
+119 KMEPIQTVSV

-143 VRSKQDLMNNK
+143 VKSKQDVMNNK

-195 ANRVAAASKRK
+195 ANRVGAASKRK
-206 MPLMIGNTPSP
+206 MPLMIGNSPSP
-217 KVARYS
+217 KVARYNKS
-223 KNLPIDQEIPN
+223 HIPLDLDSSS
-234 YKVESPESY
+234 YCVESPDSY
-243 GNFNSSNGPIIHDI
+243 SNYSSSNGPVIHDI
-257 TDLHEDVPQKNAS
+257 TDLQENNPGQNSDA
-270 EMKKTPEMDLSHL
+270 KKDNTVLDLSHL
-283 NLPPDLINPTSSSGE
+283 NLPSDIITPGHIPDNTGE
-298 KEDLNL
+298 KEDLTL
-304 FSGDLLSESSSDII
+304 FSGDLLSDSTSSDLMPKIM
-318 PRVISMSDL
+318 SMSDL
-327 GRLGNISTYMNT
+327 GRMGNVSTSVNT
-339 KTTPTNSV
+339 KPTNTVASPG
-347 HQQGTMPKPGKDFH
+347 GTMLKPGKGFH
-361 RQKSVSEMSDHVESV
+361 RQKSVSEMTDHVESV
-376 SSDLEG
+376 SSDLEV
-382 LKDLLTGSSYF
+382 LKDLLSGSNYF
-393 DSNLLMGL
+393 DTNMLLG
-401 FNPDME
+401 
-407 NVSSGSSLFNA
+407 LFNA
-418 DGTINTAG
+418 DGSINTAG

-434 NFKSDDG
+434 SFKTDDG
-441 SNSGPLVQYKPGD
+441 SNSGPLVQYKQGD
-454 EDIPDLFDLAEM
+454 EEIPDLFDLAEM
-466 SKDDGE
+466 SKDEHE
-472 EDTSKVSI
+472 EEAAKISF
-480 DQISKSKALDT
+480 DQINKSKALDT

>member
-88 FHHPYF
+88 FQHPYF
-94 QKGQE
+94 QKEQE

-104 IKRKITHHVPAHPPI
+104 IKRKITHHVPVHPQI
-119 KVEPIQAVSV
+119 KMEPIQTVSV

-143 VRSKQDLMNNK
+143 VKSKQDVMNNK

-195 ANRVAAASKRK
+195 ANRVGAASKRK
-206 MPLMIGNTPSP
+206 MPLMIGNSPSP
-217 KVARYS
+217 KVARYNKS
-223 KNLPIDQEIPN
+223 HIPLDLDSSS
-234 YKVESPESY
+234 YCVESPDSY
-243 GNFNSSNGPIIHDI
+243 SNYSSSNGPVIHDI
-257 TDLHEDVPQKNAS
+257 TDLQENNPGQNSDA
-270 EMKKTPEMDLSHL
+270 KKDNTVLDLSHL
-283 NLPPDLINPTSSSGE
+283 NLPSDLITPGHIPDNTGE
-298 KEDLNL
+298 KEDLTL
-304 FSGDLLSESSSDII
+304 FSGDLLSDSTSSDLMPKIM
-318 PRVISMSDL
+318 SMSDL
-327 GRLGNISTYMNT
+327 GRMGNVSTSVNT
-339 KTTPTNSV
+339 KPTNTVASPG
-347 HQQGTMPKPGKDFH
+347 GTMLKPGKGFH
-361 RQKSVSEMSDHVESV
+361 RQKSVSEMTDHVESV
-376 SSDLEG
+376 SSDLEV
-382 LKDLLTGSSYF
+382 LKDLLSGSNYF
-393 DSNLLMGL
+393 DTNMLLG
-401 FNPDME
+401 
-407 NVSSGSSLFNA
+407 LFNA
-418 DGTINTAG
+418 DGSINTAG

-434 NFKSDDG
+434 SFKTDDG
-441 SNSGPLVQYKPGD
+441 SNSGPLVQYKQGD
-454 EDIPDLFDLAEM
+454 EEIPDLFDLAEM
-466 SKDDGE
+466 SKDEHE
-472 EDTSKVSI
+472 EEAAKISF
-480 DQISKSKALDT
+480 DQINKSKALDT

>member
-88 FHHPYF
+88 FQHPYF
-94 QKGQE
+94 QKDQE
-99 HLLEH
+99 QLLEH
-104 IKRKITHHVPAHPPI
+104 IKRKITHHVPAHPQI
-119 KVEPIQAVSV
+119 KVEPIQTVSV

-143 VRSKQDLMNNK
+143 VKSKQDMMNNK

-206 MPLMIGNTPSP
+206 MPLMIGNSTSP
-217 KVARYS
+217 KVARYNKS
-223 KNLPIDQEIPN
+223 HIPLDIDSSS
-234 YKVESPESY
+234 YCVESPDSFSNY
-243 GNFNSSNGPIIHDI
+243 SSSNGPVIHDI
-257 TDLHEDVPQKNAS
+257 TDLQENNQRQNSGAKRDSAVL
-270 EMKKTPEMDLSHL
+270 DLSHL
-283 NLPPDLINPTSSSGE
+283 NLPSDIITPGHVPDTSGV
-298 KEDLNL
+298 KDDLTL
-304 FSGDLLSESSSDII
+304 FNGDLLSDSSTSSDLM
-318 PRVISMSDL
+318 PKMMSMSDL
-327 GRLGNISTYMNT
+327 GRMGNVPTSVNT
-339 KTTPTNSV
+339 KPTNTVAS
-347 HQQGTMPKPGKDFH
+347 PGC
-361 RQKSVSEMSDHVESV
+361 EMSDHVESV

-382 LKDLLTGSSYF
+382 LKDLLAGSNYF
-393 DSNLLMGL
+393 DPNMLLG
-401 FNPDME
+401 
-407 NVSSGSSLFNA
+407 LFNA
-418 DGTINTAG
+418 DGSINTAG
-426 DSMLAGLD
+426 DSMLSGLD
-434 NFKSDDG
+434 SFKTDDG
-441 SNSGPLVQYKPGD
+441 SNSGPLVHYKQGD
-454 EDIPDLFDLAEM
+454 EEIPDLFDLAEM
-466 SKDDGE
+466 SKDE
-472 EDTSKVSI
+472 HEDEASKISL
-480 DQISKSKALDT
+480 DQINKSKALDT

>member
-88 FHHPYF
+88 FQHPYF
-94 QKGQE
+94 QKDQE
-99 HLLEH
+99 QLLEH
-104 IKRKITHHVPAHPPI
+104 IKRKITHHVPAHPQI
-119 KVEPIQAVSV
+119 KVEPIQTVSV

-143 VRSKQDLMNNK
+143 VKSKQDMMNNK

-206 MPLMIGNTPSP
+206 MPLMIGNSTSP
-217 KVARYS
+217 KVARYNKS
-223 KNLPIDQEIPN
+223 HIPLDIDSSS
-234 YKVESPESY
+234 YCVESPDSFSNY
-243 GNFNSSNGPIIHDI
+243 SSSNGPVIHDI
-257 TDLHEDVPQKNAS
+257 TDLQENNQRQNSGAKRDSAVL
-270 EMKKTPEMDLSHL
+270 DLSHL
-283 NLPPDLINPTSSSGE
+283 NLPSDIITPGHVPDTSGV
-298 KEDLNL
+298 KDDLTL
-304 FSGDLLSESSSDII
+304 FNGDLLSDSSTSSDLM
-318 PRVISMSDL
+318 PKMMSMSDL
-327 GRLGNISTYMNT
+327 GRMGNVPTSVNT
-339 KTTPTNSV
+339 KPTNAVAS
-347 HQQGTMPKPGKDFH
+347 PGC
-361 RQKSVSEMSDHVESV
+361 EMSDHVESV

-382 LKDLLTGSSYF
+382 LKDLLAGSNYF
-393 DSNLLMGL
+393 DPNLLLG
-401 FNPDME
+401 
-407 NVSSGSSLFNA
+407 
-418 DGTINTAG
+418 
-426 DSMLAGLD
+426 MLAGLD
-434 NFKSDDG
+434 SFKTDDG
-441 SNSGPLVQYKPGD
+441 SNSGPLVHYKQGD
-454 EDIPDLFDLAEM
+454 EEIPDLFDLAEM
-466 SKDDGE
+466 SKDE
-472 EDTSKVSI
+472 HEDEASKISL
-480 DQISKSKALDT
+480 DQINKSKALDT

>member
-1 MGSNPVPAFLTKLW
+1 M
-15 ALVENPTC
+15 
-23 DDLICWDESGK
+23 
-34 SFHVFDQGRFAKE
+34 FDQGRFAKE

-88 FHHPYF
+88 FQHPYF

-104 IKRKITHHVPAHPPI
+104 IKRKITHHVPAHPQI
-119 KVEPIQAVSV
+119 KVEPIQTVSV

-143 VRSKQDLMNNK
+143 VKNKQDLMNNK

-206 MPLMIGNTPSP
+206 MPLMIGNSHSP

-223 KNLPIDQEIPN
+223 KSHIPIDLDSSS
-234 YKVESPESY
+234 YCVESPEPYSNY
-243 GNFNSSNGPIIHDI
+243 SSSNGPVIHDI
-257 TDLHEDVPQKNAS
+257 TDLQENNPSQNSNV
-270 EMKKTPEMDLSHL
+270 KKERNDLDLSHL
-283 NLPPDLINPTSSSGE
+283 NLPSDIIAPTHVPDNTVE

-304 FSGDLLSESSSDII
+304 FNEDLLSDSSTSSDLM
-318 PRVISMSDL
+318 PKMMSMSDL
-327 GRLGNISTYMNT
+327 GRMGNVSTSVNT
-339 KTTPTNSV
+339 KPSNTVAS
-347 HQQGTMPKPGKDFH
+347 PG
-361 RQKSVSEMSDHVESV
+361 SEMSDHVESV

-382 LKDLLTGSSYF
+382 LKDLLAGSNYF
-393 DSNLLMGL
+393 DSNMLLG
-401 FNPDME
+401 
-407 NVSSGSSLFNA
+407 
-418 DGTINTAG
+418 
-426 DSMLAGLD
+426 MLAGLD
-434 NFKSDDG
+434 SFKTDDG
-441 SNSGPLVQYKPGD
+441 SNSGPLVQYKQGD
-454 EDIPDLFDLAEM
+454 EEIPDLFDLAEM
-466 SKDDGE
+466 SKDE
-472 EDTSKVSI
+472 HEDEAAKISM
-480 DQISKSKALDT
+480 DQINKSKALDT

>member
-88 FHHPYF
+88 FQHPYF
-94 QKGQE
+94 QKEQE

-104 IKRKITHHVPAHPPI
+104 IKRKITHHVPVHPQI
-119 KVEPIQAVSV
+119 KMEPIQTVSV

-143 VRSKQDLMNNK
+143 VKSKQDVMNNK

-195 ANRVAAASKRK
+195 ANRVGAASKRK
-206 MPLMIGNTPSP
+206 MPLMIGNSPSP
-217 KVARYS
+217 KVARYNKS
-223 KNLPIDQEIPN
+223 HIPLDLDSSS
-234 YKVESPESY
+234 YCVESPASY
-243 GNFNSSNGPIIHDI
+243 SNYSSSNGPVIHDI
-257 TDLHEDVPQKNAS
+257 TDLQENNPGQNS
-270 EMKKTPEMDLSHL
+270 EAKKDSTVLDLSHL
-283 NLPPDLINPTSSSGE
+283 NLPSDIITPGHIPDNTGE
-298 KEDLNL
+298 KEDLTL
-304 FSGDLLSESSSDII
+304 FSGDLLSDSTSSDLMPKIM
-318 PRVISMSDL
+318 SMSDL
-327 GRLGNISTYMNT
+327 GRMGNVSTSVNT
-339 KTTPTNSV
+339 KPTNTVASPG
-347 HQQGTMPKPGKDFH
+347 GTMLKPGKGFH
-361 RQKSVSEMSDHVESV
+361 RQKSVSEMTDHVESV
-376 SSDLEG
+376 SSDLEV
-382 LKDLLTGSSYF
+382 LKDLLSGSNYF
-393 DSNLLMGL
+393 DTNMLLG
-401 FNPDME
+401 
-407 NVSSGSSLFNA
+407 LFNA
-418 DGTINTAG
+418 DGSINTAG

-434 NFKSDDG
+434 SFKTDDG
-441 SNSGPLVQYKPGD
+441 SNSGPLVQYKQGD
-454 EDIPDLFDLAEM
+454 EEIPDLFDLAEM
-466 SKDDGE
+466 SKDEHE
-472 EDTSKVSI
+472 EEAAKISF
-480 DQISKSKALDT
+480 DQINKSKALDT

>member
-88 FHHPYF
+88 FQHPYF
-94 QKGQE
+94 QKDQE
-99 HLLEH
+99 QLLEH
-104 IKRKITHHVPAHPPI
+104 IKRKITHHVPAHPQI
-119 KVEPIQAVSV
+119 KVEPIQTVSV

-143 VRSKQDLMNNK
+143 VKSKQDMMNNK

-195 ANRVAAASKRK
+195 ANRVAGASKRK
-206 MPLMIGNTPSP
+206 MPLMIGNSTSP
-217 KVARYS
+217 KVARYNKS
-223 KNLPIDQEIPN
+223 HIPLDIDSSS
-234 YKVESPESY
+234 YCVESPDSFSNY
-243 GNFNSSNGPIIHDI
+243 SSSNGPVIHDI
-257 TDLHEDVPQKNAS
+257 TDLQENNQRQNSGA
-270 EMKKTPEMDLSHL
+270 KKDSAVLDLSHL
-283 NLPPDLINPTSSSGE
+283 NLPSDIITPGHVPDTSGV
-298 KEDLNL
+298 KDDLTL
-304 FSGDLLSESSSDII
+304 FNGDLLSDSSTSSDLM
-318 PRVISMSDL
+318 PKMMSMSDL
-327 GRLGNISTYMNT
+327 GRMGNVPTSVNT
-339 KTTPTNSV
+339 KPTNTVAS
-347 HQQGTMPKPGKDFH
+347 PGC
-361 RQKSVSEMSDHVESV
+361 EMSDHVESV

-382 LKDLLTGSSYF
+382 LKDLLAGSNYF
-393 DSNLLMGL
+393 DPNLLLG
-401 FNPDME
+401 
-407 NVSSGSSLFNA
+407 
-418 DGTINTAG
+418 
-426 DSMLAGLD
+426 MLAGLD
-434 NFKSDDG
+434 SFKTDDG
-441 SNSGPLVQYKPGD
+441 SNSGPLVHYKQGD
-454 EDIPDLFDLAEM
+454 EEIPDLFDLAEM
-466 SKDDGE
+466 SKDE
-472 EDTSKVSI
+472 HEDEASKISL
-480 DQISKSKALDT
+480 DQINKSKALDT

>member
-88 FHHPYF
+88 FQHPYF
-94 QKGQE
+94 QKDQE
-99 HLLEH
+99 QLLEH
-104 IKRKITHHVPAHPPI
+104 IKRKITHHVPAHPQI
-119 KVEPIQAVSV
+119 KVEPIQTVSV

-143 VRSKQDLMNNK
+143 VKSKQDMMNNK

-206 MPLMIGNTPSP
+206 MPLMIGNSTSP
-217 KVARYS
+217 KVARYNKS
-223 KNLPIDQEIPN
+223 HIPLDIDSSS
-234 YKVESPESY
+234 YCVESPDSFSNY
-243 GNFNSSNGPIIHDI
+243 SSSNGPVIHDI
-257 TDLHEDVPQKNAS
+257 TDLQENNQRQNSGA
-270 EMKKTPEMDLSHL
+270 KKDSAVLDLSHL
-283 NLPPDLINPTSSSGE
+283 NLPSDIITPGHVPDTSGV
-298 KEDLNL
+298 KDDLTL
-304 FSGDLLSESSSDII
+304 FNGDLLSDSSTSSDLM
-318 PRVISMSDL
+318 PKMMSMSDL
-327 GRLGNISTYMNT
+327 GRMGNVSTSVNT
-339 KTTPTNSV
+339 KPTNTVAS
-347 HQQGTMPKPGKDFH
+347 PG
-361 RQKSVSEMSDHVESV
+361 SEMSDHVESV

-382 LKDLLTGSSYF
+382 LKDLLAGSNYF
-393 DSNLLMGL
+393 DPNMLLG
-401 FNPDME
+401 
-407 NVSSGSSLFNA
+407 LFNA
-418 DGTINTAG
+418 DGSINTAG

-434 NFKSDDG
+434 SFKTDDG
-441 SNSGPLVQYKPGD
+441 SNSGPLVHYKQGD
-454 EDIPDLFDLAEM
+454 EEIPDLFDLAEM
-466 SKDDGE
+466 SKDE
-472 EDTSKVSI
+472 HEDEASKISL
-480 DQISKSKALDT
+480 DQINKSKALDT

>member
-88 FHHPYF
+88 FQHPYF
-94 QKGQE
+94 QKDQE
-99 HLLEH
+99 QLLEH
-104 IKRKITHHVPAHPPI
+104 IKRKITHHVPAHPQI
-119 KVEPIQAVSV
+119 KVEPIQTVSV

-143 VRSKQDLMNNK
+143 VKSKQDMMNNK

-206 MPLMIGNTPSP
+206 MPLMIGNSTSP
-217 KVARYS
+217 KVARYNKS
-223 KNLPIDQEIPN
+223 HIPLDIDSSS
-234 YKVESPESY
+234 YCVESPDSFSNY
-243 GNFNSSNGPIIHDI
+243 SSSNGPVIHDI
-257 TDLHEDVPQKNAS
+257 TDLQENNQRQNSGA
-270 EMKKTPEMDLSHL
+270 KKDSAVLDLSHL
-283 NLPPDLINPTSSSGE
+283 NLPSDIITPGHVPDTSGV
-298 KEDLNL
+298 KDDLTL
-304 FSGDLLSESSSDII
+304 FNGDLLSDSSTSSDLM
-318 PRVISMSDL
+318 PKMMSMSDL
-327 GRLGNISTYMNT
+327 GRMGNVSTSVNT
-339 KTTPTNSV
+339 KPTNTVAS
-347 HQQGTMPKPGKDFH
+347 PG
-361 RQKSVSEMSDHVESV
+361 SEMSDHVESV

-382 LKDLLTGSSYF
+382 LKDLLAGSNYF
-393 DSNLLMGL
+393 DPNLLLG
-401 FNPDME
+401 
-407 NVSSGSSLFNA
+407 LFNA
-418 DGTINTAG
+418 DGSINTAG

-434 NFKSDDG
+434 SFKTDDG
-441 SNSGPLVQYKPGD
+441 SNSGPLVHYKQGD
-454 EDIPDLFDLAEM
+454 EEIPDLFDLAEM
-466 SKDDGE
+466 SKDDH
-472 EDTSKVSI
+472 EDEASKISL
-480 DQISKSKALDT
+480 DQINKSKALDT

>member
-347 HQQGTMPKPGKDFH
+347 ASTG
-361 RQKSVSEMSDHVESV
+361 SEMSDHVESV

-393 DSNLLMGL
+393 DSNLLMG
-401 FNPDME
+401 
-407 NVSSGSSLFNA
+407 LFNA